1 MKITSLHWGFF
12 LAIMVVAIVAGTVLS
27 ERVLASQVTE

>member
-12 LAIMVVAIVAGTVLS
+12 LVLMVVAIIAGTVLS
-27 ERVLASQVTE
+27 ERVLASQITE